1 MADREPG
8 FWIDGQH
15 YPFPESYTL
24 GQTILVS
31 RITKDEFYK
40 YSEALQEGTRDHAVI
55 AAWAAVAVWQKHPDW
70 TIDAVE
76 RFVMGVDIERF
87 ELDSGATEAGENPPP
102 SGSVEQP
109 ESTDSP
115 DNAAA

>member
-1 MADREPG
+1 MQEPG

-31 RITKDEFYK
+31 RITGDEFYK

-55 AAWAAVAVWQKHPDW
+55 AAWAAVAVWHKNPEW
-70 TIDAVE
+70 SIDDVE
-76 RFVMGVDIERF
+76 RFVMSIDIEKF
-87 ELDSGATEAGENPPP
+87 ELESGGADGDPPP

-109 ESTDSP
+109 EPTDSP
-115 DNAAA
+115 DNAAE

>member
-1 MADREPG
+1 MQEPG
-8 FWIDGQH
+8 FWIDGDH

-31 RITKDEFYK
+31 RITNDEFYK
-40 YSEALQEGTRDHAVI
+40 YSEALQDGTRDHSVI
-55 AAWAAVAVWQKHPDW
+55 AAWAAVAVWHKHPDW
-70 TIDAVE
+70 SIDEVE
-76 RFVMGVDIERF
+76 RFVMGVSIDAF
-87 ELDSGATEAGENPPP
+87 EIASGPGEDNPPP

-115 DNAAA
+115 DKSAE

>member
-1 MADREPG
+1 MQEPG

-40 YSEALQEGTRDHAVI
+40 YSEALQDGTRDHSVI

-70 TIDAVE
+70 SIDEVE
-76 RFVMGVDIERF
+76 RFVMSVSIEAF
-87 ELDSGATEAGENPPP
+87 EIASGGTDDSPPP
-102 SGSVEQP
+102 KGSVDAP

-115 DNAAA
+115 AKSAA

>member
-1 MADREPG
+1 MQEPG

-31 RITKDEFYK
+31 RITGDEFYK
-40 YSEALQEGTRDHAVI
+40 YSEALQEGTRDHSVI
-55 AAWAAVAVWQKHPDW
+55 AAWAAVSVWTKNPDW
-70 TIDAVE
+70 SIDEVE
-76 RFVMGVDIERF
+76 RFIMAVPIDAF
-87 ELDSGATEAGENPPP
+87 EIQSGTQEEDSPPP
-102 SGSVEQP
+102 SGSVEPP

-115 DNAAA
+115 DKSAA

>member
-1 MADREPG
+1 MQEPG

-31 RITKDEFYK
+31 RITGDEFYK

-55 AAWAAVAVWQKHPDW
+55 AAWAAVAVWGKNPDW
-70 TIDAVE
+70 SIDEVE
-76 RFVMGVDIERF
+76 RFVMATAIEKF
-87 ELDSGATEAGENPPP
+87 EIQSGADDGDPPP

-115 DNAAA
+115 VSAAA